1 MVRNVPAADKIDEGH
16 EVKIVCERSRLEGE
30 VEIPGS
36 KSHTI
41 RAVAI
46 GALAQGISHIRRPLE
61 SNDTRAAVEAYRA
74 LGADID
80 TQPGMWT
87 ITGTGGVVRAPEDVI
102 DVGNSGTTM
111 RVAMGSAA
119 LVSEGAAVLTG
130 DEQVRRRPCGPLAE
144 ALCQLGA
151 NVSSTRLN
159 GCPPFVVSGPL
170 RGGEAAVEAVTS
182 QYLTSLLINAPPAH
196 GESTINVPVL
206 NEKPYVLMTLDWLS
220 RQGVT
225 VEYNDILTTFHIEGQ
240 QHYQAVDRRIPADFS
255 SATFFLGAGALGDN
269 EVTSRGLDIED
280 TQGDRAVVDYLD
292 RFGAEVY
299 VEQAGIRVKASGLR
313 GCELDLNSTPDALP
327 MMAVLGCFAEG
338 ETRLVNVPQA
348 RVKETDRISVMCS
361 ELGRLGAS
369 IRELEDGLVIEHS
382 ALHGGEVDGHGDHR
396 VVMALAIAGT
406 MCPKPVMIDGYE
418 AVAVTYPDFVGD
430 LTGIGGKVRTTVD

>member
-1 MVRNVPAADKIDEGH
+1 MRGVPAAGRIDEGH

-30 VEIPGS
+30 VEIPAS

-46 GALAQGISHIRRPLE
+46 GALAQGISHIRAPLE
-61 SNDTRAAVEAYRA
+61 SNDTRAALEAYRA

-80 TQPGMWT
+80 TQPGLWT
-87 ITGTGGVVRAPEDVI
+87 IAGTGGVLRAPENVI
-102 DVGNSGTTM
+102 DVGNSGTTL

-119 LVSEGAAVLTG
+119 LMSEGAVVLTG
-130 DEQVRRRPCGPLAE
+130 DGQIRRRPSGPLAE

-151 NVSSTRLN
+151 VVSSTRLN

-170 RGGEAAVEAVTS
+170 RGGETAIEAVTS
-182 QYLTSLLINAPPAH
+182 QYLTSLLINAPLAH

-220 RQGVT
+220 RQGVRLK
-225 VEYNDILTTFHIEGQ
+225 YNDTLTAFHLQGQ
-240 QHYQAVDRRIPADFS
+240 QHYQPVDRRIPADFS
-255 SATFFLGAGALGDN
+255 SATFFLCAGALGDN
-269 EVTSRGLDIED
+269 EVTSRGLDFDD
-280 TQGDRAVVDYLD
+280 TQGDRAVVDYLEQ
-292 RFGAEVY
+292 FGAEVY
-299 VEQAGIRVKASGLR
+299 VEQAGIRVKAAGLT

-361 ELGRLGAS
+361 ELARLGAS
-369 IRELEDGLVIEHS
+369 IRELDDGLVIEHS

-396 VVMALAIAGT
+396 VVMALAIAGI
-406 MCPKPVMIDGYE
+406 MCPEPVTIDGYE
-418 AVAVTYPDFVGD
+418 AVAVTYPDFAGD
-430 LTGIGGKVRTTVD
+430 LAGIGGKLRLVD